1 MENLKPFIGVIQCLY
16 QGLVRLDYYVIEFCY
31 VIISF
36 QNFWAIK
43 VSVEADKPDD
53 EDLDLASRC
62 VDLLEKSDPKK
73 HFEMLSLFR
82 DEFNKAGLEQKSKLL
97 PSIFSQVCE
106 IGIKMNE
113 NGDKELW

>member
-1 MENLKPFIGVIQCLY
+1 MTK
-16 QGLVRLDYYVIEFCY
+16 
-31 VIISF
+31 
-36 QNFWAIK
+36 FWTRK
-43 VSVEADKPDD
+43 VSVEADKPDE

-106 IGIKMNE
+106 IGIKMNDG
-113 NGDKELW
+113 GDKELW

>member
-1 MENLKPFIGVIQCLY
+1 MLISRSGSI
-16 QGLVRLDYYVIEFCY
+16 RLLRHWILLRNNFL
-31 VIISF
+31 SK
-36 QNFWAIK
+36 FWAIK

>member
-1 MENLKPFIGVIQCLY
+1 MLGHLRHQMALRNNHFAL
-16 QGLVRLDYYVIEFCY
+16 RLRNCSPKILNQK
-31 VIISF
+31 S
-36 QNFWAIK
+36 
-43 VSVEADKPDD
+43 VSVEADKPDE

-106 IGIKMNE
+106 IGIKMNDG
-113 NGDKELW
+113 GDKELW